1 MIPSTA
7 LYVLPHFATDFFVS
21 PSLCRISDR
30 RIIGRTIQA
39 FVASPLARCQGT
51 GTLVTLRPWGLGCNS
66 GNRVGG
72 LSSCENGWVSARS
85 RYRVV
90 LSVAT
95 SLFCSPVLMGSGQ
108 VAPQN
113 GRSAW
118 RSWRSDGSRVSRKTA
133 IYAPT
138 NGGPI
143 LGAHQYAF
151 GS

>member
-7 LYVLPHFATDFFVS
+7 LYVLPHFATGFFVS

-39 FVASPLARCQGT
+39 FVVSPLARCQGT
-51 GTLVTLRPWGLGCNS
+51 GTVVTLEALGRACYS
-66 GNRVGG
+66 GYRFGG
-72 LSSCENGWVSARS
+72 LSSYENGWVNARN
-85 RYRVV
+85 RYGVA

-108 VAPQN
+108 VASQN

-118 RSWRSDGSRVSRKTA
+118 CSWGSDGSRVSRKTA
-133 IYAPT
+133 IYAPK
-138 NGGPI
+138 NEGPM